1 MGRPSTFKQKIADEI
16 CERLSKGEPLAAI
29 CRDAHM
35 PSDWTVRQWADAEK
49 PFIDADGSEISF
61 AIAYARARD
70 VGFDTLALEGL
81 SLLDEEPERVVTISG
96 EDRSE
101 SRIDSASVQRAK
113 NRFEGRLKLL
123 AKWDP
128 KRYGD
133 LLKLSGSDGTGP
145 VPVVSLSADM
155 TAAQAAEAYAKLLG

>member
-1 MGRPSTFKQKIADEI
+1 MGRPSSFTQEIADEI

-29 CRDAHM
+29 CRDEHM

-49 PFIDADGSEISF
+49 PYIDGQDEDGNQIKISF

-70 VGFDTLALEGL
+70 VGFDALALDGL
-81 SLLDEEPERVVTISG
+81 ELLDEEPERVITTSG
-96 EDRSE
+96 EDRTE

-133 LLKLSGSDGTGP
+133 KTLIGSDP
-145 VPVVSLSADM
+145 DNPLPASFSVNLVKASDSQPD
-155 TAAQAAEAYAKLLG
+155 